1 MPINVTFMEWISFT
15 MGYTLEDPTFYT
27 LEADPDIFKTLG
39 LELLQG
45 RNFNQEYSEK
55 YTEYIL
61 NEQGMKYKYIDVDKI
76 EFSDKAKILEYLRTN
91 FQDRIS
97 YPFLICESGHVV
109 GYDPKKYMQ
118 LLMEGG
124 E

>member
-1 MPINVTFMEWISFT
+1 MSIEEIIKKTATEVDGGNGAEENILVI
-15 MGYTLEDPTFYT
+15 TLSTCMWCKKCKRF
-27 LEADPDIFKTLG
+27 
-39 LELLQG
+39 
-45 RNFNQEYSEK
+45 
-55 YTEYIL
+55 L